1 MAQTSE
7 KNNSKHYIVLLNV
20 HGLIRARDLELGSDA
35 DTGGQ
40 TKYVLELA
48 EALAKNKNVARVDLL
63 TRQVIDQN
71 VSDDYALEQEKISA
85 RAQIIRLPCGPK
97 RYLRKESLWPH
108 LDCFADNVLR
118 YIRSH
123 GLMPSV
129 IHAHYAD
136 AGYVGCRVASLL
148 DVPLVFTGHSLGREK
163 QRLLLE
169 KGQSAESIEEKY
181 NISTRIEAE
190 EETLSFASLVIASTS
205 QEVDAQYARYDH
217 YQPSRKKV
225 IPPGTDLSK
234 FYPPSARLSKLPIH
248 TEIDKFLTDK
258 KKPIILALARPDE
271 RKNLAGLLRA
281 YGNSTKLQSLANLVI
296 VAGNRDKIAELDR
309 GARNVW
315 RELIALIDEHDL
327 YGKVAYPKKH
337 KPEQV
342 ADIYR
347 LAAHRKGV
355 FVNSALTEPFGL
367 TLIEAA
373 ATGLPVVATN
383 DGGPQEIIRNC
394 KHGVLVNALDAN
406 DIVKGLL
413 HILAKPKQWQ
423 QYSQQGR
430 AGAQKFYT
438 WEGHAQRY
446 IECLDTLLGSQIKS
460 KNIQARRVKKIS
472 TDRILISD
480 IDGTLIGDTKA
491 LQQLKKL
498 LSQHESFAGFG
509 VATGRTI
516 KMTLDILNEWNM
528 PIPDILI
535 TSVGTEIYYGPNIAY
550 DMGWHQL
557 IDHRWEPRRLR
568 EFMRNEKGVRLQE
581 GYKQRTF
588 KVSYDVDKAF
598 AGVKGLRTRLRKEG
612 LHTNIVYSHGQYL
625 DLLPLRASK
634 GFAVRYFADKWGISL
649 EKILVAGDS
658 GNDLDMMVG
667 RTMGVVVGNHEKELE
682 KLRNLERVY
691 FAQGDHA
698 NGILEAIRYF
708 DFYASNPAH

>member
-1 MAQTSE
+1 MVQPSAN
-7 KNNSKHYIVLLNV
+7 KNSRHYIVLLNV

-48 EALAKNKNVARVDLL
+48 EALAKNKNVARVDLI
-63 TRQVIDQN
+63 TRQVFDQN
-71 VSDDYALEQEKISA
+71 VSDDYAIAQENISA

-97 RYLRKESLWPH
+97 RYLRKESLWPY

-118 YIRSH
+118 YIRLQ
-123 GLMPSV
+123 GVMPSV

-190 EETLSFASLVIASTS
+190 EETLSFASLVIASTT
-205 QEVDAQYARYDH
+205 QEIDAQYARYDH

-234 FYPPSARLSKLPIH
+234 FHPPAARLNKMPIQSA
-248 TEIDKFLTDK
+248 IDKFLEDK

-281 YGNSTKLQSLANLVI
+281 YGNSEQLQSLANLVI
-296 VAGNRDKIAELDR
+296 VAGNREKIAELDR

-315 RELIALIDEHDL
+315 RELIALIDEFDL
-327 YGKVAYPKKH
+327 YGKVAYPKQH
-337 KPEQV
+337 SPEQV

-373 ATGLPVVATN
+373 ATGLPVVATD

-394 KHGVLVNALDAN
+394 QHGVLVNALDEQDVIN
-406 DIVKGLL
+406 GLL
-413 HILAKPKQWQ
+413 QVLENPKQWQ
-423 QYSQQGR
+423 QYSEQGR
-430 AGAQKFYT
+430 IGAQNFYT

-446 IECLDTLLGSQIKS
+446 IKCLDTLLGSQIKS
-460 KNIQARRVKKIS
+460 KNIQARRVKKIV
-472 TDRILISD
+472 TDRILITD
-480 IDGTLIGDTKA
+480 IDGTLIGDADA

-498 LSQHESFAGFG
+498 LSQHESYAGFG

-516 KMTLDILNEWNM
+516 RMTLDILNEWNI
-528 PIPDILI
+528 PVPDILI
-535 TSVGTEIYYGPNIAY
+535 TSVGSEIYYGPNIAY

-557 IDHRWEPRRLR
+557 IDYRWEPRRLR
-568 EFMRNEKGVRLQE
+568 EFMHDENGLSLQE

-588 KVSYDVDKAF
+588 KISYDVGASF
-598 AGVKGLRTRLRKEG
+598 AGVKSLRTRLRKEG
-612 LHTNIVYSHGQYL
+612 LHANTIYSHGQYL

-682 KLRNLERVY
+682 KLRNLESVY
-691 FAQGDHA
+691 FAQGAHA
-698 NGILEAIRYF
+698 KGILEAINHF
-708 DFYASNPAH
+708 DFYAQQPVI

>member
-1 MAQTSE
+1 MKPTPAKE
-7 KNNSKHYIVLLNV
+7 NSKHYIVLINV
-20 HGLIRARDLELGSDA
+20 HGLIRAQDLELGSDA

-48 EALAKNKNVARVDLL
+48 EALAKNNSVARVDLL
-63 TRQVIDQN
+63 TRQVIDSK
-71 VSDDYALEQEKISA
+71 VSADYALENEKISA
-85 RAQIIRLPCGPK
+85 RAQIVRLSCGPK

-118 YIRSH
+118 HIRLQ
-123 GLMPSV
+123 GVLPSV

-190 EETLSFASLVIASTS
+190 EETLSFASLVVASTT
-205 QEVDAQYARYDH
+205 QEINTQYAQYDH
-217 YQPSRKKV
+217 YQPSRKVV
-225 IPPGTDLSK
+225 IPPGTNLTK
-234 FYPPSARLSKLPIH
+234 FYPPAARLDQSDIQQQ
-248 TEIDKFLTDK
+248 IDKFLEDSN
-258 KKPIILALARPDE
+258 KPIILALARPDE
-271 RKNLAGLLRA
+271 RKNLAGLLHA
-281 YGNSTKLQSLANLVI
+281 YGNSKKLQAIANLVI
-296 VAGNRDKIAELDR
+296 VAGNRTKIAALDR

-315 RELIALIDEHDL
+315 RELIALIDEYDL
-327 YGKVAYPKKH
+327 YGKAAYPKQH
-337 KPEQV
+337 QPEQV

-355 FVNSALTEPFGL
+355 FVNPALTEPFGL

-394 KHGVLVNALDAN
+394 KHGVLINAQDEQ

-413 HILAKPKQWQ
+413 KVLDKPGQWQ
-423 QYSQQGR
+423 ELSDNGR
-430 AGAQKFYT
+430 AGAQQYYT
-438 WEGHAQRY
+438 WGGHAQLY
-446 IECLDTLLGSQIKS
+446 IERIEGLLASQIKS
-460 KNIQARRVKKIS
+460 KNVQAKRVKKII

-480 IDGTLIGDTKA
+480 IDGTLIGDVTA

-498 LSQHESFAGFG
+498 LNQHESYAGFG

-516 KMTLDILNEWNM
+516 KMTLDVLNEWNV

-535 TSVGTEIYYGPNIAY
+535 TSVGAEIYYGPNIAY

-557 IDHRWEPRRLR
+557 IDYRWEPRRLR
-568 EFMRNEKGVRLQE
+568 EFMQTEKGVSLQE

-588 KVSYDVDKAF
+588 KVSYDVDESF
-598 AGVKGLRTRLRKEG
+598 AGVKGLRTRLRQEG
-612 LHTNIVYSHGQYL
+612 LHANIIYSHDRYL

-634 GFAVRYFADKWGISL
+634 GYAVRYFADKWGISL

-658 GNDLDMMVG
+658 GNDMDMMVG
-667 RTMGVVVGNHEKELE
+667 RTMGVVVGNHEQELE
-682 KLRNLERVY
+682 RLRNLESVY
-691 FAQGDHA
+691 FANGNHA
-698 NGILEAIRYF
+698 NGILEAIEHF
-708 DFYASNPAH
+708 DFYGGDHPH

>member
-1 MAQTSE
+1 MVQAPA
-7 KNNSKHYIVLLNV
+7 KNQKHYIVLLNV

-48 EALAKNKNVARVDLL
+48 EALAKNKKVARVDLL
-63 TRQVIDQN
+63 TRQVFDNN
-71 VSDDYALEQEKISA
+71 VSKDYAVAHEKISA

-118 YIRSH
+118 YIRSQRF
-123 GLMPSV
+123 LPAV

-163 QRLLLE
+163 QRLLLQ
-169 KGQSAESIEEKY
+169 KGQSTESIEEKY

-190 EETLSFASLVIASTS
+190 EETLSFASLVIASTA
-205 QEVDAQYARYDH
+205 QEINAQYARYDH

-234 FYPPSARLSKLPIH
+234 FYPPATSLKRSPTQA
-248 TEIDKFLTDK
+248 EIDKFLNDPK
-258 KKPIILALARPDE
+258 RSIILALARPDE

-281 YGNSTKLQSLANLVI
+281 YGRSKELQSLANLVI
-296 VAGNRDKIAELDR
+296 IAGNREKISELDR

-315 RELIALIDEHDL
+315 RELIALIDEFDL
-327 YGKVAYPKKH
+327 YGKVAYPKQH

-342 ADIYR
+342 GEIYR
-347 LAAHRKGV
+347 LAAQRKGV
-355 FVNSALTEPFGL
+355 FVNPALTEPFGL

-373 ATGLPVVATN
+373 ATGLPVVATD

-394 KHGVLVNALDAN
+394 RHGILVNVLEEKN
-406 DIVKGLL
+406 IVNGLL
-413 HILAKPKQWQ
+413 QILRQPDKWQ
-423 QYSQQGR
+423 TYSQRGR
-430 AGAQKFYT
+430 EGAQKYYT

-446 IECLDTLLGSQIKS
+446 IECIDSLLSS
-460 KNIQARRVKKIS
+460 RVTSRNLQARRVKKIT

-480 IDGTLIGDTKA
+480 IDGTLIGDAEA
-491 LQQLKKL
+491 LQQLKNL
-498 LSQHESFAGFG
+498 LGQHESYAGFG

-516 KMTLDILNEWNM
+516 KMTLDILNEWDI
-528 PIPDILI
+528 PLPDILI
-535 TSVGTEIYYGPNIAY
+535 TSVGSEIYYGPNIAY

-557 IDHRWEPRRLR
+557 IDYRWEPRRLR
-568 EFMRNEKGVRLQE
+568 EFMRDEQGLSLQE
-581 GYKQRTF
+581 GYKQRPF
-588 KVSYDVDKAF
+588 KISYTVEKGF
-598 AGVKGLRTRLRKEG
+598 TGVNSLRTRLRKQG
-612 LHTNIVYSHGQYL
+612 LHSNIVYSHGRYL

-634 GFAVRYFADKWGISL
+634 GFAVRYFADKWGIPL

-667 RTMGVVVGNHEKELE
+667 RTMGVVVANHEKELE

-691 FAQGDHA
+691 FAQGKHA
-698 NGILEAIRYF
+698 NGILEAIRHF
-708 DFYASNPAH
+708 DFYATSAEY

>member
-1 MAQTSE
+1 M
-7 KNNSKHYIVLLNV
+7 LLNV

-48 EALAKNKNVARVDLL
+48 EALAKNKSVARVDLL
-63 TRQVIDQN
+63 TRQVIDHN
-71 VSDDYALEQEKISA
+71 VSDDYALAKEKISEG
-85 RAQIIRLPCGPK
+85 AQIVRLPCGPK

-118 YIRSH
+118 YIRSL
-123 GLMPSV
+123 GVMPAV

-169 KGQSAESIEEKY
+169 KGQTAASIEEKY

-190 EETLSFASLVIASTS
+190 EETLSFASLVVASTT
-205 QEVDAQYARYDH
+205 QEIDAQYARYDH
-217 YQPSRKKV
+217 YQPARKIV
-225 IPPGTDLSK
+225 IPPGTNLSK
-234 FYPPSARLSKLPIH
+234 FYPPTARLGKSSIQAQ
-248 TEIDKFLTDK
+248 IDKFLADK

-271 RKNLAGLLRA
+271 RKNLAGLLHA
-281 YGNSTKLQSLANLVI
+281 YGNNEKLQALANLLI
-296 VAGNRDKIAELDR
+296 VAGNREKIAELDR

-315 RELIALIDEHDL
+315 RELIALIDEYDL
-327 YGKVAYPKKH
+327 YGKVAYPKQH
-337 KPEQV
+337 KPEHV

-373 ATGLPVVATN
+373 ATGLPVVATD

-394 KHGVLVNALDAN
+394 QHGVLVNAQDEK

-413 HILAKPKQWQ
+413 HILEQPRQWQ
-423 QYSQQGR
+423 QYSENGR
-430 AGAQKFYT
+430 AGAQQFYT

-446 IECLDTLLGSQIKS
+446 IERIDTLLSSQITS
-460 KNIQARRVKKIS
+460 KNIQARRVKKIT
-472 TDRILISD
+472 TDRVLISD
-480 IDGTLIGDTKA
+480 IDGTLIGDANA
-491 LQQLKKL
+491 LLQLKKL
-498 LSQHESFAGFG
+498 LSEHGSYAGFG

-516 KMTLDILNEWNM
+516 KMTLDVLEEWNV
-528 PIPDILI
+528 PVPDILI

-557 IDHRWEPRRLR
+557 IDHRWEPQRLR
-568 EFMRNEKGVRLQE
+568 EFMQDEKGVSLQE

-588 KVSYDVDKAF
+588 KVSYDVNKSF
-598 AGVKGLRTRLRKEG
+598 AGVKNLRTRLRKEG
-612 LHTNIVYSHGQYL
+612 LHANIIFSHDQYL

-667 RTMGVVVGNHEKELE
+667 RTKGVVVGNHEQELE
-682 KLRNLERVY
+682 KLRDLDSVF
-691 FAQGDHA
+691 FAEGNHA
-698 NGILEAIRYF
+698 NGILEAINHF
-708 DFYASNPAH
+708 DFYAGNPSL

>member
-1 MAQTSE
+1 M
-7 KNNSKHYIVLLNV
+7 

-48 EALAKNKNVARVDLL
+48 EALARNENVARVDLL

-71 VSDDYALEQEKISA
+71 VADDYAQQQEKISA
-85 RAQIIRLPCGPK
+85 HAHIVRLPCGPK

-118 YIRSH
+118 YIRMQ
-123 GLMPSV
+123 GVLPSV

-190 EETLSFASLVIASTS
+190 EETLSFASLVIASTT

-217 YQPSRKKV
+217 YQPARKKV

-234 FYPPSARLSKLPIH
+234 FFPPTARLRKTPMQDQ
-248 TEIDKFLTDK
+248 IDKFLADTR
-258 KKPIILALARPDE
+258 KPMILALARPDE

-281 YGNSTKLQSLANLVI
+281 YGNSEALQSLANLVI
-296 VAGNRDKIAELDR
+296 VAGNRDKIADLDR
-309 GARNVW
+309 GARNVL
-315 RELIALIDEHDL
+315 RELIAMIDEFDL
-327 YGKVAYPKKH
+327 HGKVSYPKKH
-337 KPEQV
+337 KPEDV

-347 LAAHRKGV
+347 LATHRKGV
-355 FVNSALTEPFGL
+355 FVNPALTEPFGL

-373 ATGLPVVATN
+373 ASGLPVVATN

-394 KHGVLVNALDAN
+394 QHGVLVNALN
-406 DIVKGLL
+406 EKDIIDGLL
-413 HILAKPKQWQ
+413 HVLGDQERWLEF
-423 QYSQQGR
+423 SQQGR
-430 AGAQKFYT
+430 SGAQQFYT

-446 IECLDTLLGSQIKS
+446 IECIDHLLGSQIKS
-460 KNIQARRVKKIS
+460 RKIQARRVKKMT
-472 TDRILISD
+472 TDRTLITD
-480 IDGTLIGDTKA
+480 IDGTLIGDAEA
-491 LQQLKKL
+491 LQGLKKL
-498 LSQHESFAGFG
+498 LAKHEAYAGFG

-516 KMTLDILNEWNM
+516 KMTLDVLNEWDV
-528 PIPDILI
+528 PVPDILI

-557 IDHRWEPRRLR
+557 IDYRWEPRKLR
-568 EFMRNEKGVRLQE
+568 EFMRNEVGVTMQE

-588 KVSYDVDKAF
+588 KISYDIDPAF
-598 AGVKGLRTRLRKEG
+598 GGVKDLRKRLRKEG
-612 LHTNIVYSHGQYL
+612 LHANIIYSHGQFL

-691 FAQGDHA
+691 FAEGEYA
-698 NGILEAIRYF
+698 NGILEAVQHF
-708 DFYASNPAH
+708 DFYAR